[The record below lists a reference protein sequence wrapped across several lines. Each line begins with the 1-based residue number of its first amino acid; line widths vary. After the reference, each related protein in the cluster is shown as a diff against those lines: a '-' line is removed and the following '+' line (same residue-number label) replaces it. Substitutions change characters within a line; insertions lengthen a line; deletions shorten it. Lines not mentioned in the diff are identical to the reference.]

1 MNSTDVE
8 GFERQGNNLVIRF
21 AGGDQLTLNQYYY
34 SDSWWE
40 YKINQIQ
47 FADGITWDQAHI
59 KAHTTTLGTA
69 ANDTLVGY
77 ASGPN
82 RMQGLAGND
91 TITGGGNDDV
101 LDGGED
107 NDTLSGDAGADSL
120 LGGVG
125 GDVLNGDAGDDTLIG
140 GAGNDTLNGGAGND
154 TFVFSRGFGQDVL
167 NQNDSASSRLDTVKF
182 TDLNSTDVEGF
193 ERQGNNLVIRF
204 AGGDQL
210 TLNQYYYSDS
220 W

>member
-1 MNSTDVE
+1 
-8 GFERQGNNLVIRF
+8 
-21 AGGDQLTLNQYYY
+21 
-34 SDSWWE
+34 
-40 YKINQIQ
+40 
-47 FADGITWDQAHI
+47 
-59 KAHTTTLGTA
+59 
-69 ANDTLVGY
+69 
-77 ASGPN
+77 
-82 RMQGLAGND
+82 
-91 TITGGGNDDV
+91 
-101 LDGGED
+101 
-107 NDTLSGDAGADSL
+107 
-120 LGGVG
+120 
-125 GDVLNGDAGDDTLIG
+125 DDTLIG

-220 W
+220 WWEYKINQIQFADGITWDQAHIKAHTTTLGTAANDTLVGYASGPNRM